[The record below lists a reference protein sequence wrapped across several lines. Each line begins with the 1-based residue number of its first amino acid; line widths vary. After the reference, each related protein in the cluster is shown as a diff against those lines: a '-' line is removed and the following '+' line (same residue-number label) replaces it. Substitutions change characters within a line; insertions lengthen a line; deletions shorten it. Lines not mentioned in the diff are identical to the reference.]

1 MTRCVNDF
9 YETHPVVNDEL
20 LSIRV
25 FYRRI
30 ICLSEKNNESDATR
44 SISTRFQFTT
54 TYLYVV
60 VARRDP

>member
-1 MTRCVNDF
+1 MARRVNNF
-9 YETHPVVNDEL
+9 YEAHPVVNDEL

-30 ICLSEKNNESDATR
+30 ICLSEKNHEGDATR
-44 SISTRFQFTT
+44 SISTRSQFTT

-60 VARRDP
+60 VARCDP